1 MKTIEIVTSIVGV
14 ATFLYHMVYTQY
26 LVQDT
31 VSHMNTH
38 LGLALLLVFLAT
50 LQKTKKAGGRIL
62 LYVFILFAFLGAMY
76 VQFNVDELQERAW
89 FNTSL
94 DLFVGAI
101 LLLLV
106 LEATREAFGLFVP
119 VLAILTVIYPFF
131 GQYFPEPFYSTSL
144 PLKKTI
150 ANLSICLS
158 RGIYGTPLAVSATY
172 IFLWVVFGSVLQ
184 ATGGVRFFMQ
194 LGRLACGKLRSGPA
208 MMAVVTSA
216 LVGMVTGSTAAN
228 IAITGSFT
236 IPLMK
241 KVGFKP
247 EHAGA
252 IEATASN
259 GGQIM
264 PPIMGIAAFAMAG
277 ITGIPYLKIAAVAIV
292 PAVFYFF
299 TAGVYV
305 ALLAEKLQ
313 VPYITDRVDSKELLL
328 TAPLF
333 IVPLAIIVI
342 LFVLDYTVMFVSFWA
357 ITSAIVLS
365 LLRKETRPSLGTLIK
380 GLTQGAIAGAQIAAM
395 VACVGLIIT
404 TFTMT
409 GLGVQMSSGIGVW
422 SGGNLF
428 IALVIVSSIVIVMG
442 MMGITLTAYLI
453 VAMFAAPA
461 LMKMGVGLLEAHFF
475 VMFVSVFAF
484 VTPPVA
490 LGALV
495 ASRLAGSGY
504 VKTAIE
510 ACKVNGAN
518 FVLPLLFIYCPAM
531 LLRPQELSQALGEIL
546 SALII
551 MITIPIG
558 VVGYLWKELS
568 IFERAVFFVDAAV
581 AILFIVLA
589 NYIWFTVA
597 VLLFGFL
604 CIYFRAQR
612 RSMKKA
618 TELAGVES

>member
-1 MKTIEIVTSIVGV
+1 MKKVDIITAIVGV
-14 ATFLYHMVYTQY
+14 STFVYHMLYTQY
-26 LVQDT
+26 LVQNT

-50 LQKTKKAGGRIL
+50 LQKTKRTGWRISICIL
-62 LYVFILFAFLGAMY
+62 LLFAFLSTMY
-76 VQFNVDELQERAW
+76 VQLNVDELQERAW

-94 DLFVGAI
+94 DLVIGAMLI
-101 LLLLV
+101 FLV
-106 LEATREAFGLFVP
+106 LEAARQSFGSFVP
-119 VLAILTVIYPFF
+119 ILAILTVIYPFF
-131 GQYFPEPFYSTSL
+131 GQYFPEPLYSTSL
-144 PLKKTI
+144 PIKKTI
-150 ANLSICLS
+150 ANLSVCLS
-158 RGIYGTPLAVSATY
+158 RGIYGTPLSVSATY

-194 LGRLACGKLRSGPA
+194 LGRLACGKLRSAPA

-277 ITGIPYLKIAAVAIV
+277 ITGIPYLKIAVVAII
-292 PAVFYFF
+292 PAIFYFF

-305 ALLAEKLQ
+305 ALLAEKLKI
-313 VPYITDRVDSKELLL
+313 PYITDKVDAKELLL

-342 LFVLDYTVMFVSFWA
+342 LFILDYTVMFVSFWA

-365 LLRKETRPSLGTLIK
+365 LFRRETRPSLGTLIK

-409 GLGVQMSSGIGVW
+409 GLGVEMSSGIGIW

-428 IALVIVSSIVIVMG
+428 IALVIISSIVIVMG

-518 FVLPLLFIYCPAM
+518 FILPLLFIYCPIM
-531 LLRPQELSQALGEIL
+531 LLRPQELSQAMAGIV
-546 SALII
+546 ATLII

-568 IFERAVFFVDAAV
+568 FIQRALFFVDASFS
-581 AILFIVLA
+581 ILYIVLQ
-589 NYIWFTVA
+589 NYVWLSGT
-597 VLLFGFL
+597 VLLFAFL
-604 CIYFRAQR
+604 FLYFRAQ
-612 RSMKKA
+612 KKSIKRA
-618 TELAGVES
+618 IDLAGLES